1 MATRISSRTAPGSVQ
16 TPAQMPVRPQPQETP
31 EGAVVKAALGFQE
44 ITLDI
49 PSGATLLDVQH
60 TLGIAVEG
68 YKRLEN
74 GLERIKPI
82 IGRLLLHIQET
93 KKFRPS
99 FKNFS
104 EWLDTVV
111 VGEMGFGRSTAFDA
125 LRIARAFPTMS
136 TDDYQNYGATRLLIA
151 ARYTDETHED
161 YRKVLDES
169 TQMTTDQFADSIHT
183 RLIEGKP
190 PAQTVVLS
198 MRVSPETK
206 QRWDVRLEGSGVS
219 PDEFMTALLYLF
231 DTQPRATQPP
241 PLPGKA

>member
-1 MATRISSRTAPGSVQ
+1 MATRTRTQQAARPASGQVQ
-16 TPAQMPVRPQPQETP
+16 SPTSLTKADTP
-31 EGAVVKAALGFQE
+31 ENAVVKAALGFQD

-49 PSGATLLDVQH
+49 PSTATLIEVQK

-74 GLERIKPI
+74 GLERVKPL
-82 IGRLLLHIQET
+82 IGRILLHIQT
-93 KKFRPS
+93 AKLFRPT

-151 ARYTDETHED
+151 ARYTDETRED
-161 YRKVLDES
+161 FRAVLDES
-169 TQMTTDQFADSIHT
+169 TQMTTDQFADSIQH
-183 RLIEGKP
+183 RLTEGKP

-198 MRVSPETK
+198 LRVSPDNK
-206 QRWDVRLEGSGVS
+206 QRWDVRLEASQLSTDDFV
-219 PDEFMTALLYLF
+219 TAVLYAY
-231 DTQPRATQPP
+231 DNASANTR
-241 PLPGKA
+241 K